1 MNFSQIRYARLDREK
16 MAKIRDLE
24 EKLGGWL
31 VAVEPI
37 AQLADLS
44 EEEVQTIK
52 AAEEELGVILLA
64 YESNSD

>member
-37 AQLADLS
+37 AKLADLS
-44 EEEVQTIK
+44 EADVQTIK
-52 AAEEELGVILLA
+52 TAEEELGIILLA
-64 YESNSD
+64 YQSESA